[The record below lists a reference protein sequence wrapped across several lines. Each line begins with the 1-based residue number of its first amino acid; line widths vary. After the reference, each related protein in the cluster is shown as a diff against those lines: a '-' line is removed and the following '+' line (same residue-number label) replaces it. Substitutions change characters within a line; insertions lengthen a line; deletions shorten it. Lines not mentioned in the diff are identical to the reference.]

1 MSKTLAGGAGL
12 DDHDNKSHAH
22 DATSKGD
29 THMKAKILTIAGLC
43 ALAAALALPASGAAG
58 TPPTVQPIHYT
69 VTFPTSA
76 CGIDNLVE
84 TDTFAGVFKTDA
96 SGDMSGNGIGYGFTL
111 TNPANGKAVRYQQVG
126 SYDMSAPIPNGDGT
140 YTVYFNFNGM
150 FKYSSLP
157 GGQPLES
164 GEGHSAAVILLD
176 SSFNFISGQIVH
188 SGGSGPGNNNDPCP
202 LIVSA
207 LT

>member
-1 MSKTLAGGAGL
+1 MSKTLAGGAGP

-22 DATSKGD
+22 DSTSKGD
-29 THMKAKILTIAGLC
+29 THMKAKILTFAGLC

-84 TDTFAGVFKTDA
+84 TDKFSGISKIDA
-96 SGDMSGNGIGYGFTL
+96 SGDMSGAGIGLEFTL

-126 SYDMSAPIPNGDGT
+126 SGSASALIPNGDGT
-140 YTVYFNFNGM
+140 FTVYLSFNGM

-157 GGQPLES
+157 GGPLES
-164 GEGHSAAVILLD
+164 GEGSIAGVLVFD
-176 SSFNFISGQIVH
+176 SSFNVISGHVLH
-188 SGGSGPGNNNDPCP
+188 SGGSTPINNNDNCP